1 MAISASTAREKLFPL
16 IEQVNQDLKPVLI
29 TSKNGNAVLISES
42 EYESIIETNYLLS
55 TPANREALEK
65 SFAQARAGKLTEYI
79 FDLSGTLVPAKTKKV
94 SKSASRAKAKP

>member
-42 EYESIIETNYLLS
+42 EYESIIETNYLTFHAS
-55 TPANREALEK
+55 EPRIP
-65 SFAQARAGKLTEYI
+65 R
-79 FDLSGTLVPAKTKKV
+79 KV
-94 SKSASRAKAKP
+94 ICSSKSRQVN

>member
-42 EYESIIETNYLLS
+42 EYESIIETN
-55 TPANREALEK
+55 
-65 SFAQARAGKLTEYI
+65 
-79 FDLSGTLVPAKTKKV
+79 
-94 SKSASRAKAKP
+94 